1 MQTLIIGVAGGTG
14 SGKSTFNITTVKPM
28 HYQYVEPTKV
38 LADIVINSGRND
50 VAFDIVRTKIEAVL
64 NETE

>member
-1 MQTLIIGVAGGTG
+1 MQERGRDLEGI
-14 SGKSTFNITTVKPM
+14 FEQYITTVKPM